1 MRKHCQR
8 FILSLCY
15 ACNGIKIA
23 LQYEIHM
30 RIHLFF
36 AVLAVA
42 LGWILKINEIEWIYL
57 LLTVTLVLF
66 AELMN
71 TALEANVDLATKKK
85 KYEAK
90 VAKDVA
96 AGAVLITSLNAL
108 ICGWLLFGPKL
119 LKLAGL

>member
-1 MRKHCQR
+1 MRKHYR
-8 FILSLCY
+8 KFITSFFY

-30 RIHLFF
+30 RIHLVTAILVIGLGFF
-36 AVLAVA
+36 
-42 LGWILKINEIEWIYL
+42 LKITEMEWIYL
-57 LLTVTLVLF
+57 LLTITLVLF

-71 TALEANVDLATKKK
+71 TALEANVDLTTKKK

-96 AGAVLITSLNAL
+96 AGAVLITSINAL
-108 ICGWLLFGPKL
+108 ICGSIIFGPKIL
-119 LKLAGL
+119 GILGF